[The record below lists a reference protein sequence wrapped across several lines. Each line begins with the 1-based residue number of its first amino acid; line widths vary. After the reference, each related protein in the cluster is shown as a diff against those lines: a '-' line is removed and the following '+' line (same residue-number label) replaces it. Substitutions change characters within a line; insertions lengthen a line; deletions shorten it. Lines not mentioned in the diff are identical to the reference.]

1 MDESSVSN
9 VRVHEEQPLKLCQ
22 AFEVHQSDVSHLGII
37 ELQFAQTGQ
46 LSHVQK
52 TGVSDSRLVDR
63 QLLEFVQPPGNRSH
77 AGTQFSIN

>member
-1 MDESSVSN
+1 
-9 VRVHEEQPLKLCQ
+9 
-22 AFEVHQSDVSHLGII
+22 
-37 ELQFAQTGQ
+37 